1 MSEAPIVGEPTPVD
15 LPPGTVQ
22 IARTALLDV
31 TPASTIG
38 GEWRAVVEDETA
50 VSVLFPCTMSGYPGW
65 NWTVTLS
72 VLGGDEPPSVLEV
85 ELLPGEGA
93 LLAPEW
99 VPWSDRLAEYNTAQ
113 ELAEEEA
120 ARAAAEG
127 DESDD
132 DETDDDEDDESLEE
146 TDLTDDL
153 DDVLDGVEFEE
164 TDEDSEDSDDEDSDD
179 EDSDDED
186 SDDDD
191 DDSDDDDSDDDDS
204 DEDDDY
210 DAPRTDEDDEGNV
223 Y

>member
-1 MSEAPIVGEPTPVD
+1 MSDAPSLDESAPVD
-15 LPPGTVQ
+15 LPPGTVE
-22 IARTALLDV
+22 IARTALLDT

-38 GEWRAVVEDETA
+38 TNWRAVVAADSA
-50 VSVLFPCTMSGYPGW
+50 VSVLFPCTMPGYPGW

-72 VLGGDEPPSVLEV
+72 MLGGDEPPSVLEV
-85 ELLPGEGA
+85 ELLPGDGA

-99 VPWSDRLAEYNTAQ
+99 LPWSDRLAEYNTAQ
-113 ELAEEEA
+113 ELADQEA
-120 ARAAAEG
+120 ARALGADD

-132 DETDDDEDDESLEE
+132 DDSEDDETLEE

-164 TDEDSEDSDDEDSDD
+164 TDED
-179 EDSDDED
+179 ED
-186 SDDDD
+186 SDDDED
-191 DDSDDDDSDDDDS
+191 EDEDS

>member
-1 MSEAPIVGEPTPVD
+1 MSDAASVGESESVE
-15 LPPGTVQ
+15 LPPGAVQ
-22 IARTALLDV
+22 IARSALLET

-38 GEWRAVVEDETA
+38 SEWRAVVAADNA
-50 VSVLFPCTMSGYPGW
+50 VSVLFPCTMPGYPGW

-72 VLGGDEPPSVLEV
+72 LLGDERPSVLEV

-120 ARAAAEG
+120 ARALEA
-127 DESDD
+127 DEDD
-132 DETDDDEDDESLEE
+132 SEDDEDDEESDETLEE

-164 TDEDSEDSDDEDSDD
+164 ADEDSEDVDSEDEDLVEDD
-179 EDSDDED
+179 DSDDED

-191 DDSDDDDSDDDDS
+191 
-204 DEDDDY
+204 Y
-210 DAPRTDEDDEGNV
+210 DGPRTDEDDEGNV

>member
-1 MSEAPIVGEPTPVD
+1 MSDPESLGESASVD

-22 IARTALLDV
+22 IARSALLET

-38 GEWRAVVEDETA
+38 PEWTAVVAADSA

-72 VLGGDEPPSVLEV
+72 LLGDERPSVLEV

-120 ARAAAEG
+120 ARALEAE
-127 DESDD
+127 EDD
-132 DETDDDEDDESLEE
+132 SEDEDDEESDETLEE

-164 TDEDSEDSDDEDSDD
+164 TDDDDEDDEDSEDDDEDEDSD
-179 EDSDDED
+179 E
-186 SDDDD
+186 
-191 DDSDDDDSDDDDS
+191 
-204 DEDDDY
+204 DY